1 MNGILNIFKPEGI
14 TSNGVIYEVKKTTGE
29 KKIGHIGTL
38 DPLATGVLPLF
49 LGKYTKLIPH
59 FNLEHKSYR
68 ATARLGAMST
78 TMDREGDISDVPMP
92 KQLTEDIILQTLS
105 SFLGASEQTPP
116 MYSAIKIKGKK
127 LYQYA
132 REGKTIERQA
142 RKITI
147 LDIRL
152 LKFNGSTLEFEV
164 QCSKGTYIRSLVDD
178 IAIKLGTRA
187 YLHELM
193 RTKCGEFFTEKNA
206 VELASA
212 KKMIKSDLQ
221 SKFIDPKCI
230 LFDWHEVGVFSTL
243 QRKQISQGRT
253 IEIPADDIWLSN
265 RGKQFSQAI
274 ARTQS
279 GELLAT
285 GILEFSQDSICRF
298 RPGKV
303 FI

>member
-1 MNGILNIFKPEGI
+1 MNGIINIFKPEGI
-14 TSNGVIYEVKKTTGE
+14 TSNGVIHEIKKTTGE

-38 DPLATGVLPLF
+38 DPLATGILPLF

-59 FNLEHKSYR
+59 FNLAHKTYR
-68 ATARLGAMST
+68 ATARLGATST
-78 TMDREGDISDVPMP
+78 TMDREGDITEVPVP
-92 KQLTEDIILQTLS
+92 VNLSKREILQALT
-105 SFLGASEQTPP
+105 SFLGTSEQMPP
-116 MYSAIKIKGKK
+116 MYSAIKINGKK

-147 LDIRL
+147 FDIRL
-152 LKFNGSTLEFEV
+152 LEYQEKTLEFEV

-178 IAIKLGTRA
+178 IAIKVGTRA
-187 YLHELM
+187 YLHHLI
-193 RTKCGEFFTEKNA
+193 RTKCGDFFTEKNA
-206 VELASA
+206 IELSCA
-212 KKMIKSDLQ
+212 KKMMKSDLQ

-230 LFDWHEVGVFSTL
+230 LFDWHEVRIFSTS

-253 IEIPADDIWLSN
+253 IEIPADDICLSN
-265 RGKQFSQAI
+265 RGKQFSNAI
-274 ARTQS
+274 ARTQN

-298 RPGKV
+298 RSGKV